1 MVERD
6 GNGENVKVVVD
17 EEYDPVTG
25 LSFLHVRSID
35 NVRGFEDNL
44 LTIRSASP
52 EFISESFMTDIYFL
66 DEYPPENFSEEKLED
81 YILFFKECAANVPG
95 LEGGVI

>member
-25 LSFLHVRSID
+25 LSFLHVRCVD
-35 NVRGFEDNL
+35 RVRGFEDDSF
-44 LTIRSASP
+44 TIRSASP
-52 EFISESFMTDIYFL
+52 EFISEGFIANTCFL
-66 DEYPPENFSEEKLED
+66 DEHPPENFSEEKLKD
-81 YILFFKECAANVPG
+81 YILFLKECAANVPG
-95 LEGGVI
+95 LKNGVI